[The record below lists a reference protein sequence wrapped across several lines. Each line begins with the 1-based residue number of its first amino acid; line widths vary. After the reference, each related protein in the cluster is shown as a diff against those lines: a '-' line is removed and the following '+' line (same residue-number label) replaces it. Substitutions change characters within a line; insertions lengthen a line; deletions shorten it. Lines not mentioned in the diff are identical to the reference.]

1 MAITVNQIAA
11 KCGVSRTTVL
21 RALNGQGRI
30 SQETKERIL
39 QTAHEYNYRPNLLAR
54 SLHKGRTMSLG
65 VVTVN
70 VDNLYFVQS
79 LSSIDKEA
87 DKRGYFTNI
96 VIGGDS
102 LSSERKLIQGLA
114 DRQVEGIILSPVNK
128 GDEFVSFL
136 QSLQIPV
143 VCIGN
148 YLAESITTIQV
159 DEQAAASEAV
169 ELIASKGYERVVFV
183 CPPLEWK
190 GEHNIYVHQ
199 QRFQGVKTRAT
210 VHKHLEVVT
219 LGNSDYLESL
229 DELLAD
235 STKTAVLC
243 SGDSYALD
251 IMKHEKARGL
261 ETPRDYGLMGFDNI
275 SVLDMITPRLTTV
288 DTNIKEVAVAAT
300 TELLTQI
307 ESEQY
312 TAKHIYVDYQIKD
325 RDTL

>member
-39 QTAHEYNYRPNLLAR
+39 QTAQEYNYRPNLLAR

-87 DKRGYFTNI
+87 DKHGYFTNI

-114 DRQVEGIILSPVNK
+114 DRQVEGVILTPVNM
-128 GDEFVSFL
+128 GDEFISFL
-136 QSLQIPV
+136 QSIQIPV

-148 YLAESITTIQV
+148 YLSDSITTIQV

-199 QRFQGVKTRAT
+199 QRLHGVKAT
-210 VHKHLEVVT
+210 ATFHKHLEVVT
-219 LGNSDYLESL
+219 LGNSDYLEPL

-235 STKTAVLC
+235 SVKTAVLC

-261 ETPRDYGLMGFDNI
+261 EAPGNYGLMGFDNI

-288 DTNIKEVAVAAT
+288 DTNIKEVAIAAT
-300 TELLTQI
+300 TELIAQI
-307 ESEQY
+307 ESDHY
-312 TAKHIYVDYQIKD
+312 AAKHIYVDYQIKD